1 MKEKRCFNCESRY
14 PGCHAECEYYLEW
27 KKEHDRVKA
36 EENAE
41 RKKEYDRKS
50 YDVERHDRVIKAT
63 KYGWWS
69 LAEMR
74 LHSVRLTL

>member
-14 PGCHAECEYYLEW
+14 PGCHAECEYYLAW
-27 KKEHDRVKA
+27 KEEHDKVKA
-36 EENAE
+36 EEDAE

-63 KYGWWS
+63 K
-69 LAEMR
+69 
-74 LHSVRLTL
+74 